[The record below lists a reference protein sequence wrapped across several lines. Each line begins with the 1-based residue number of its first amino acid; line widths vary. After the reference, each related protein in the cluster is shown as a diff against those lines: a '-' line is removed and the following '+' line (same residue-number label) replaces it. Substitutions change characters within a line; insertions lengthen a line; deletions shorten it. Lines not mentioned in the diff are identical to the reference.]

1 MAKFGVYKMKF
12 DDLDDIM
19 KIEEEAFR
27 MPWSRWMFERELEES
42 KRSYFLVAKDGNKA
56 IGYIGFW
63 QVIDEAHIVTI
74 AVSNEYRRKGVGTIL
89 LASALIVA
97 DTLGANKATLEVRVS
112 NTPAQ
117 NMYETF
123 GFEIISIRK
132 GFYSDTNEDAY
143 VMWLYNLSGNIGRI
157 RSLGQEAQLRLLSE
171 EDGVKSNG
179 REQAT

>member
-1 MAKFGVYKMKF
+1 MAKFGIYKMKF
-12 DDLDDIM
+12 GDLDDIM
-19 KIEEEAFR
+19 KIEEEAFS

-42 KRSYFLVAKDGNKA
+42 KRSYFLVAKDGDKA

-63 QVIDEAHIVTI
+63 LIIDEAHIVTI
-74 AVSNEYRRKGVGTIL
+74 AVSNECRRKGIGTIL

-97 DTLGANKATLEVRVS
+97 DTLSANKATLEVRFS

-123 GFEIISIRK
+123 GFEIISVRK

-143 VMWLYNLSGNIGRI
+143 VMWLYNLNGNIGRI

-171 EDGVKSNG
+171 EDGVGSDG
-179 REQAT
+179 REQVT